1 VAGVSRPST
10 SFLIARKNVDARRK
24 TGHGGGDL
32 HMDAGLLAQYI
43 MNGLML
49 GMMYA
54 LVAVGFTLFFGVLD
68 VIKFS
73 HGDVLTVGAFTAL
86 AAYVGL
92 HAAGVNSSWFDLFV
106 ILVLSTLA
114 MALLGMGIA
123 RYLVMPL
130 RSAPALNTLL
140 ITLMLGTVLRESVRL
155 FYPQGANPKPFPAL
169 LPRASVDLGGFNL
182 RLDNVLMLTAGVLV
196 ILGLQYL
203 LNRTK
208 LGLAIR
214 AVAQDEETARTMGIN
229 FRAIVLITFAIGS
242 GLAAFAGVM
251 NGLYYNEINFGIGL
265 YLGVIGFSAAIIGGL
280 GSIYGAILGGFLFAA
295 LQTIGTVLLPFASA
309 YKDVFAFAVVIAIMA
324 WRPTGLIREKIS
336 ERV

>member
-1 VAGVSRPST
+1 
-10 SFLIARKNVDARRK
+10 
-24 TGHGGGDL
+24 
-32 HMDAGLLAQYI
+32 MDVGLLAQYV

-68 VIKFS
+68 VIQFS
-73 HGDVLTVGAFTAL
+73 HGDVLTVGAFAAL
-86 AAYVGL
+86 ATY
-92 HAAGVNSSWFDLFV
+92 AALALFGVHSNWLALV
-106 ILVLSTLA
+106 IMLVVAIAA
-114 MALLGMGIA
+114 MALLGMLIA
-123 RYLVMPL
+123 RCLVMPL

-140 ITLMLGTVLRESVRL
+140 ITLMLGTVLHECVRL

-169 LPRASVDLGGFNL
+169 LPRGSIDLGAFNL
-182 RLDNVLMLTAGVLV
+182 RFDNVLMLSAGVLT
-196 ILGLQYL
+196 IIGLQFL
-203 LNRTK
+203 LARTR

-229 FRAIVLITFAIGS
+229 FTAVVLITFAIGS

-251 NGLYYNEINFGIGL
+251 NGLYYNEINFSIGL
-265 YLGVIGFSAAIIGGL
+265 YLGVIGFAAAIIGGL
-280 GSIYGAILGGFLFAA
+280 GSIYGAILGGFLFAG

-324 WRPTGLIREKIS
+324 WRPTGLIREKFI

>member
-1 VAGVSRPST
+1 MDPG
-10 SFLIARKNVDARRK
+10 LIAQH
-24 TGHGGGDL
+24 T
-32 HMDAGLLAQYI
+32 

-86 AAYVGL
+86 AAFIGMRSIGVTSD
-92 HAAGVNSSWFDLFV
+92 AAQLLV
-106 ILVLSTLA
+106 ILLVAIGTI
-114 MALLGMGIA
+114 ALLGAMIA
-123 RYLVMPL
+123 KLFVLPL
-130 RSAPALNTLL
+130 RTAPALNTLL
-140 ITLMLGTVLRESVRL
+140 ITLMLGTVLREAVRL
-155 FYPQGANPKPFPAL
+155 FYPDGANPKPFPRL
-169 LPRASVDLGGFNL
+169 LPSDSINIGNLNL
-182 RLDNVLMLTAGVLV
+182 RLDNAILLAAGALV
-196 ILGLQYL
+196 IVGLQFL

-214 AVAQDEETARTMGIN
+214 AVAQDEETARTMGVN
-229 FRAIVLITFAIGS
+229 FNAIVLITFAIGS
-242 GLAAFAGVM
+242 ALAAFAGIM

-265 YLGVIGFSAAIIGGL
+265 YLGVVGFSAAIIGGL

-295 LQTIGTVLLPFASA
+295 LQTIGAVALPFASA
-309 YKDVFAFAVVIAIMA
+309 YKDVFAFAVVIALMA
-324 WRPTGLIREKIS
+324 WRPTGLIPEKLS

>member
-1 VAGVSRPST
+1 MEVS
-10 SFLIARKNVDARRK
+10 D
-24 TGHGGGDL
+24 
-32 HMDAGLLAQYI
+32 MDPGLLAQYV

-86 AAYVGL
+86 ATYAGL
-92 HAAGVNSSWFDLFV
+92 SLLGINSSWFELV
-106 ILVLSTLA
+106 VMLVLAMLA
-114 MALLGMGIA
+114 MAFLGMAIA
-123 RYLVMPL
+123 RYLVLPL

-169 LPRASVDLGGFNL
+169 LPRASLDIGEFNL
-182 RLDNVLMLTAGVLV
+182 RLDNILMLGSGILV
-196 ILGLQYL
+196 IVGLQYL
-203 LNRTK
+203 LNRTR

-229 FRAIVLITFAIGS
+229 FTAIVLITFAIGS
-242 GLAAFAGVM
+242 GLAAFAGMM

-280 GSIYGAILGGFLFAA
+280 GSIYGAILGGFLFAG
-295 LQTIGTVLLPFASA
+295 LQIVGTVLLPFASA
-309 YKDVFAFAVVIAIMA
+309 YKDVFAFAVVIVIMA

>member
-1 VAGVSRPST
+1 
-10 SFLIARKNVDARRK
+10 
-24 TGHGGGDL
+24 
-32 HMDAGLLAQYI
+32 MDVGLLAQYV

-49 GMMYA
+49 GMMYT

-68 VIKFS
+68 IIKFS

-86 AAYVGL
+86 ATYIGL
-92 HAAGVNSSWFDLFV
+92 RSAGVGSTPLLLLAM
-106 ILVLSTLA
+106 LVVAILA
-114 MALLGMGIA
+114 MAALGMLIA

-155 FYPQGANPKPFPAL
+155 FYPQGANPKAFPAL
-169 LPRASVDLGGFNL
+169 LPTASINLGQFNL
-182 RLDNVLMLTAGVLV
+182 RLDNALMLAAGVLAIV
-196 ILGLQYL
+196 GLQLL

-214 AVAQDEETARTMGIN
+214 AVAQDEETARTMGVN
-229 FRAIVLITFAIGS
+229 FTAVVLITFAIGS
-242 GLAAFAGVM
+242 ALAAYAGIM
-251 NGLYYNEINFGIGL
+251 NGLYYNEINFGMGL
-265 YLGVIGFSAAIIGGL
+265 YLGVIGFAAAIIGGL

-295 LQTIGTVLLPFASA
+295 LQTIGTVALPFASA
-309 YKDVFAFAVVIAIMA
+309 YKDAFAFTVVIALIA
-324 WRPTGLIREKIS
+324 WRPTGLIQEKTS

>member
-1 VAGVSRPST
+1 
-10 SFLIARKNVDARRK
+10 
-24 TGHGGGDL
+24 
-32 HMDAGLLAQYI
+32 MDVGLFAQYV

-54 LVAVGFTLFFGVLD
+54 LVAVGVTLFVGVLD
-68 VIKFS
+68 VIQFS

-86 AAYVGL
+86 ATYAGLNLVGITGPWL
-92 HAAGVNSSWFDLFV
+92 DLIIMLV
-106 ILVLSTLA
+106 ISTLA
-114 MALLGMGIA
+114 MALLGMAIA

-140 ITLMLGTVLRESVRL
+140 ITLMLGTALRESVRL

-169 LPRASVDLGGFNL
+169 LPRGSVALGDFNL
-182 RLDNVLMLTAGVLV
+182 RYDNVIMLAAGVLAIV
-196 ILGLQYL
+196 GLQFL

-229 FRAIVLITFAIGS
+229 FTAIVLITFAVGS
-242 GLAAFAGVM
+242 GFAAFAGVI
-251 NGLYYNEINFGIGL
+251 NGLYYNEVNFGIGL
-265 YLGVIGFSAAIIGGL
+265 YLGVVGFSAAIIGGL
-280 GSIYGAILGGFLFAA
+280 GSIYGAILGGFLFAG
-295 LQTIGTVLLPFASA
+295 LQTVGTVMLPFASA
-309 YKDVFAFAVVIAIMA
+309 YKDVFAFGVVIVIMA